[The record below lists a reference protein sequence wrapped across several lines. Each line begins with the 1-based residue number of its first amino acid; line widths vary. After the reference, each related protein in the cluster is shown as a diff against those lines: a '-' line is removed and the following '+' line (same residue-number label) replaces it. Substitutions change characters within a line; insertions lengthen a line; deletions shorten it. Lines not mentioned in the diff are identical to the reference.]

1 MFAEPLVFRAAR
13 PLDAEEVRDL
23 AVRHAKAPR
32 LADRDAVRLD
42 LGWPIHVVVAA
53 VPQLLPRMPLSD
65 VGEFVEGIEGEGFL
79 VPLLSIAEAP
89 VNDFSRFLPGTL
101 TVLGVHHHLPL

>member
-1 MFAEPLVFRAAR
+1 MFAEPLVFLPAR
-13 PLDAEEVRDL
+13 PLDAEVVRDL

-53 VPQLLPRMPLSD
+53 GPPRLPPMAPS
-65 VGEFVEGIEGEGFL
+65 GGGGFGAGTQGEGLLRPLPPRAPSRVHRFTPV
-79 VPLLSIAEAP
+79 VPVP
-89 VNDFSRFLPGTL
+89 VP
-101 TVLGVHHHLPL
+101 VP

>member
-13 PLDAEEVRDL
+13 PLDAEVVRDL

-53 VPQLLPRMPLSD
+53 VPPLLPPMPLWD
-65 VGEFVEGIEGEGFL
+65 VGGFVEGIRVEDLLGPLPEGDESRDN
-79 VPLLSIAEAP
+79 VSTP
-89 VNDFSRFLPGTL
+89 VVDVHSHR
-101 TVLGVHHHLPL
+101 LG

>member
-1 MFAEPLVFRAAR
+1 MFAEPLVFLPAR
-13 PLDAEEVRDL
+13 PLDAEVVRDL

-53 VPQLLPRMPLSD
+53 VPHLPPPGALSGGGE
-65 VGEFVEGIEGEGFL
+65 VGGDMEVEEFL
-79 VPLLSIAEAP
+79 VALLSIAESPCNA
-89 VNDFSRFLPGTL
+89 SRPF
-101 TVLGVHHHLPL
+101 VGVHLPFLRGHPRFP